1 MVEFRIRKSRENIM
15 AKPKTSVKGIEAA
28 TASEGAA
35 GLKSSVAP
43 SASAPQPKTP
53 VEVKDKRNGKG
64 KDKEKGKAG
73 RTKRVDKQPQETS
86 PEAAVP
92 RKAIILIK
100 VLTNEIE
107 AKKAKIAKHKRK
119 LERLERALRE
129 LLVKYNRD

>member
-1 MVEFRIRKSRENIM
+1 MT
-15 AKPKTSVKGIEAA
+15 KPVTSVKEIGAT

-53 VEVKDKRNGKG
+53 VEVKDQRKGKDKNKGKGKG
-64 KDKEKGKAG
+64 KDKAGK
-73 RTKRVDKQPQETS
+73 TKRVDKQPQETS

>member
-1 MVEFRIRKSRENIM
+1 MT
-15 AKPKTSVKGIEAA
+15 KPLTSVKGIGSA

-35 GLKSSVAP
+35 GLKSAVAP

-53 VEVKDKRNGKG
+53 VEVKDQRKGKDKNKGKG
-64 KDKEKGKAG
+64 KDKAGK
-73 RTKRVDKQPQETS
+73 TKRVDKQPQETS

>member
-1 MVEFRIRKSRENIM
+1 MT
-15 AKPKTSVKGIEAA
+15 KPLTSVKGIGSA
-28 TASEGAA
+28 TASEDAA
-35 GLKSSVAP
+35 GMKSPVAP
-43 SASAPQPKTP
+43 SASAPQPETP
-53 VEVKDKRNGKG
+53 VEVKDKRKG
-64 KDKEKGKAG
+64 KDKNKGKDKAG
-73 RTKRVDKQPQETS
+73 KTKRVDKQPQETS

>member
-1 MVEFRIRKSRENIM
+1 MS
-15 AKPKTSVKGIEAA
+15 KPLTSVKGTESA
-28 TASEGAA
+28 TASKGTAA
-35 GLKSSVAP
+35 LKSPVAP
-43 SASAPQPKTP
+43 SASAPQPETP
-53 VEVKDKRNGKG
+53 VEVKDKRKG
-64 KDKEKGKAG
+64 KEKNKDKGKAG
-73 RTKRVDKQPQETS
+73 KTRRGDKQPQETS
-86 PEAAVP
+86 QEAAVP